1 MAHGRSGRPL
11 VSIITA
17 CLNAE
22 RTLDR
27 AISGIREQTYPNIE
41 YIVVDGGS
49 RDGTVD
55 ILKKHVDAVD
65 VLISEPDS
73 GIYDALNKGIRKANG
88 DLVGF
93 VMADDRLLPHAVEE
107 IAHAWRCNPNI
118 DLISGYTEML
128 NRSGVCLA
136 VAKPSY
142 DRRPFAE
149 IPLPSTFVAA
159 ECFRKFGLFDTSYK
173 IGGDAEFFFRVV
185 AHKGRIEVISKPLAQ
200 FSSGGLSSA
209 GSLRSVCE
217 TFRIRRTYN
226 GTAAAI
232 LDFLTSSIRHYFRQN
247 MTNVFRILVGDFL
260 IDRLL
265 LVFRK
270 TRG

>member
-1 MAHGRSGRPL
+1 MAHGRSDRPL

-22 RTLDR
+22 RTLER
-27 AISGIREQTYPNIE
+27 AISSVREQTYPNIE

-55 ILKKHVDAVD
+55 ILKKHMDAVD

-73 GIYDALNKGIRKANG
+73 GIYDALNKGILKANG
-88 DLVGF
+88 ELVGF

-107 IAHAWRCNPNI
+107 IAHAWRCDSNI

-185 AHKGRIEVISKPLAQ
+185 AGRGRINVIRKTLAQ
-200 FSSGGLSSA
+200 FSSGGLSSN
-209 GSLRSVCE
+209 GLLRS
-217 TFRIRRTYN
+217 IREYFIIRQTYN
-226 GTAAAI
+226 GTTVAVW
-232 LDFLTSSIRHYFRQN
+232 DFMRNLIRHYLRQN
-247 MTNVFRILVGDFL
+247 LSRFTRALAGDRVV
-260 IDRLL
+260 DRLL
-265 LVFRK
+265 LAFRRA
-270 TRG
+270 RG